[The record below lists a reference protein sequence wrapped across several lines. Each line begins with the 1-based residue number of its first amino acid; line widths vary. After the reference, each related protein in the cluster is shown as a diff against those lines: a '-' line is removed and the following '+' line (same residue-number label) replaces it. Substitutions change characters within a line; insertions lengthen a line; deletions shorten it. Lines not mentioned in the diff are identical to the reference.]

1 MELTIKEVLEQG
13 ISAHRA
19 GNLQEADRLY
29 TAIIKA
35 HPKHPDANHN
45 LGVLAVGV
53 GKVESALPLFRTA
66 LETNPKEGQFWFSYI
81 DALIALGQLDNA
93 RQVLDQGKGSGLKG
107 DKVDDLEARL
117 ADHIVT
123 PVHKNRNLDPSQE
136 QIDGLIS
143 LYSGGNLEAALAQGI
158 TLATAFPNNATI
170 PNILGAIYSGLG
182 KLQEAIDSYNKAIE
196 LRPNFSIAYSNR
208 GVALK
213 DLKRHKE
220 AITSYYKSIRLKPN
234 HTDGYYN
241 LGIILNIL
249 GRSEEAILCF
259 DKASK
264 CNPDHAET
272 YSNLGNVLRRV
283 GKTKKAIRNCK
294 RAIELKPDFPEAHNN
309 LGNAL
314 RDLGKIDEALKSYK
328 LAIALG
334 PNFSGVYVNFGQTLF
349 RLEKLD
355 QSMISYKRS
364 LFLHPKWYAPR
375 VGLSEIFQ
383 AYGEYQEAVNI
394 VAKNLTA

>member
-1 MELTIKEVLEQG
+1 MELTIKEVLERG

-81 DALIALGQLDNA
+81 DALIVLGQLDNA

-117 ADHIVT
+117 ADHTVI
-123 PVHKNRNLDPSQE
+123 PIHKNRNLDPSQE

-182 KLQEAIDSYNKAIE
+182 KLQEAIDSFNQVIK
-196 LRPNFSIAYSNR
+196 LRP
-208 GVALK
+208 
-213 DLKRHKE
+213 DH
-220 AITSYYKSIRLKPN
+220 
-234 HTDGYYN
+234 HDGYYN
-241 LGIILNIL
+241 LGFVHIKL
-249 GRSEEAILCF
+249 GLYDVAVNDFANAISFNPRFYEAYYSRGHCYETLG
-259 DKASK
+259 DVYRAELDYRKASEI
-264 CNPDHAET
+264 NPHYQNAKDA
-272 YSNLGNVLRRV
+272 L
-283 GKTKKAIRNCK
+283 
-294 RAIELKPDFPEAHNN
+294 
-309 LGNAL
+309 NAL
-314 RDLGKIDEALKSYK
+314 LLRNQHIK
-328 LAIALG
+328 
-334 PNFSGVYVNFGQTLF
+334 Q
-349 RLEKLD
+349 
-355 QSMISYKRS
+355 
-364 LFLHPKWYAPR
+364 
-375 VGLSEIFQ
+375 
-383 AYGEYQEAVNI
+383 
-394 VAKNLTA
+394 